1 MYRLNSKE
9 KLNCVIIDDNNVS
22 TEHLKSKLTAL
33 GFLNFICSYINP
45 LTALREIEHLQN
57 IDVIFIEANMAEMS
71 GFEFARNITHHAAHI
86 IFTANDS
93 NYCWNAFQVFA
104 HVYLLKPVKEFD
116 LTKVTQTIIKN
127 RVEHSNTELTLQPFV
142 LLKGEVKGKYLRME
156 LEDII
161 LIYKKMHLV
170 FVATMKGE
178 FQLNTTMANIE
189 RKLSH
194 YRYFIRVHQSNLI
207 NSNHLLKIEGNT
219 IYLKNKWTVPVGEFY
234 RANIRKFISSNLLNP

>member
-57 IDVIFIEANMAEMS
+57 IDVMFIEANMKEMS
-71 GFEFARNITHHAAHI
+71 GFEFARKITHHAHI
-86 IFTANDS
+86 IFTANDT

-104 HVYLLKPVKEFD
+104 HGYLLKPVKEFD
-116 LTKVTQTIIKN
+116 LTEVIQTIIKN
-127 RVEHSNTELTLQPFV
+127 RIKQSNIELTRQSFV
-142 LLKGEVKGKYLRME
+142 LVKGEVKGKYLRME

-170 FVATMKGE
+170 FIATMGGE
-178 FQLNTTMANIE
+178 FQVNTSIASIE
-189 RKLSH
+189 KKLSP
-194 YRYFIRVHQSNLI
+194 YNCFIRVHQSNLI
-207 NSNHLLKIEGNT
+207 NSNHLLRIEGNT
-219 IYLKNKWTVPVGEFY
+219 VYLKNKWTVPVGELY
-234 RANIRKFISSNLLNP
+234 KAKIREFISSNLLNP